1 MRTDELTEIYDAD
14 QPMIARGRRFALA
27 AFALACVV
35 GVIVVAVVSRSA
47 RGAPAQLR
55 IRDDAISVKHG
66 SDFLAAQEG
75 EDLRS
80 GDEIRSDPSGRA
92 QVEFFDS
99 SVVRVDGD
107 THLVLREVSDSATT
121 RQVVLQIVTGRTWNR
136 VSDQTS
142 DRDRFEVRLPNGVA
156 RVRGTTFMVDCRQQD
171 TCYVLGFDGTTEL
184 ESVTGTQQNV
194 EDGDCVRVAADGLST
209 CEEKALGLVDAWVN
223 ENLADDQRLA
233 LRRTPSTPRATP
245 EETADATFAPVP
257 QLTRPRP
264 RPVAPAAPAPTPEPT
279 PKATKKPTPE
289 PTPEDTPIPTRS
301 PRPRRTASPEP
312 TDPPPTAC
320 PTGED
325 GVDCG
330 SGSDGGEGGGGG

>member
-1 MRTDELTEIYDAD
+1 MRTDELTEIYDAR
-14 QPMIARGRRFALA
+14 QPVIARSRRFALA

-47 RGAPAQLR
+47 RSAPAQLR

-66 SDFLAAQEG
+66 SSDFFAAQEG

-80 GDEIRSDPSGRA
+80 GDEIRSDPSGQA
-92 QVEFFDS
+92 QIEFFDS

-107 THLVLREVSDSATT
+107 THLVLREVSDDTGT
-121 RQVVLQIVTGRTWNR
+121 RDVVLQVVAGRTWNR

-142 DRDRFEVRLPNGVA
+142 DRDRFEVRLPNAVA

-184 ESVTGTQQNV
+184 ESVTGTQENV
-194 EDGDCVRVAADGLST
+194 EDGDCVRVAADGMST
-209 CEEKALGLVDAWVN
+209 CDAKSLGLVDAWVN
-223 ENLADDQRLA
+223 ENLADDQQLA

-245 EETADATFAPVP
+245 AETSDATFAPVP

-264 RPVAPAAPAPTPEPT
+264 RPAAPTAQPTAAPTPV
-279 PKATKKPTPE
+279 ATKKPTPE

-301 PRPRRTASPEP
+301 PRPRRTKSP
-312 TDPPPTAC
+312 DPGPTAC

-330 SGSDGGEGGGGG
+330 GGGDGGGS